1 MNRARYRQLGLAA
14 ALLAVP
20 LTASVAAADH
30 FRVLHSFCEE
40 SGCPDGQ
47 EPYAGLAADT
57 AGNLYGTTHAGGRF
71 GFGTVFE
78 LSPSGADGKWAY
90 KSLHSFCNFRKKPGC
105 TDIVPIAPVIVDIAG
120 NLYGTTY
127 GTGGPGGGS
136 IFKLSP
142 NADRSHW
149 SLRTLH
155 RFCVKPQCSDGFLS

>member
-1 MNRARYRQLGLAA
+1 MDRTRYRQLGLAA
-14 ALLAVP
+14 ALLAAP
-20 LTASVAAADH
+20 LTANGAAADH
-30 FRVLHSFCEE
+30 FRVLHSFCQET
-40 SGCPDGQ
+40 GCPDGQ

-57 AGNLYGTTHAGGRF
+57 AGHLYGTTHAGGKF

-78 LSPSGADGKWAY
+78 LSPSGTDGKWAY

-105 TDIVPIAPVIVDIAG
+105 TDIVPIAPVIVDVAG

-142 NADRSHW
+142 NADRSRW
-149 SLRTLH
+149 SLRTL
-155 RFCVKPQCSDGFLS
+155 